1 VSLDAMNFEAL
12 LGPTRVVPV
21 ITIRDAASAVPL
33 AEALVAGGLQV
44 LEITLRTEAG
54 LESISRIAAE
64 VPGAVVGAG
73 TVITTQQLLDAR
85 NAGAQFIVSPGCT
98 EALAVAASEAGGAFL
113 PGAATASEVLRL
125 LELGIQTMKFFP
137 AETSGG
143 VAALKAL
150 GGPFPQVR
158 FCPTGGIDLARS
170 ASYLALANVVCIG
183 GSWMVPTDLIEDGQ
197 WSTITALAAEATAAT
212 RLPESASSR
221 DSRH

>member
-1 VSLDAMNFEAL
+1 MTTSFESL
-12 LGPTRVVPV
+12 LGATRVVPV
-21 ITIRDAASAVPL
+21 ITIKDAETAVPL

-54 LESISRIAAE
+54 IESIRQIAAE

-73 TVITTQQLLDAR
+73 TVITPKQLLDAR

-98 EALAVAASEAGGAFL
+98 DALSRAAVDAGGAFL
-113 PGAATASEVLRL
+113 PGAVTASEVLRL
-125 LELGIQTMKFFP
+125 LELGISLMKFFP

-158 FCPTGGIDLARS
+158 FCPTGGIDLERA
-170 ASYLALANVVCIG
+170 AIYLALHNVVCIG
-183 GSWMVPTDLIEDGQ
+183 GSWMVPGDLIAAGEWD
-197 WSTITALAAEATAAT
+197 TIRTLAAEASAAT
-212 RLPESASSR
+212 RASAPAAA
-221 DSRH
+221 